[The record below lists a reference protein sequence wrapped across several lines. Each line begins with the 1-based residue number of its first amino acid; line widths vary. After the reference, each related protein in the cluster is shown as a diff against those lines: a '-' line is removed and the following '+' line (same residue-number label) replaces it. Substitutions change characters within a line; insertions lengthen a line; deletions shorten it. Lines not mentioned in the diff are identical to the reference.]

1 MNNNQSIQPTLFYIQ
16 QIFQRVAL
24 LALILI
30 TTILLASVFA
40 AVAGALPW
48 LSFEINYGTL
58 TIENAGMYTQIGVT
72 VFALLLCFF
81 LPTNTRVMRLENSH
95 RSFSIGMQDVAQ
107 AYAVAHASDR
117 ANLFSLSSEFDA
129 VRERMKFL
137 RAHPD
142 LQHLEPETLE
152 AAAQMSHISQELA
165 DTYSD
170 ENVSRA
176 QTFLTQRQKEMDTF
190 NTRLEHAKQ
199 ISIDLKHWL
208 HEVEME
214 ESVAASQLNRL
225 QEELNEVLPKLKHA
239 VKPRTDSSSDGTV
252 IKIPR
257 HAAE

>member
-16 QIFQRVAL
+16 QIFQRVAF

-30 TTILLASVFA
+30 SGILLGSSAMA
-40 AVAGALPW
+40 AAGFLPW
-48 LSFEINYGTL
+48 LSFEMSYGTL
-58 TIENAGMYTQIGVT
+58 TIENAGMYMQIGAANFT
-72 VFALLLCFF
+72 LLLCFF
-81 LPTNTRVMRLENSH
+81 LPTNTRVMKLENSH
-95 RSFSIGMQDVAQ
+95 RSFTIGMQDVAQ
-107 AYAVAHASDR
+107 AYALAHASDR

-142 LQHLEPETLE
+142 LQHLEPGALE
-152 AAAQMSHISQELA
+152 AAAQMSHVSQELA

-170 ENVSRA
+170 ENVARA
-176 QTFLTQRQKEMDTF
+176 QTFLTQRQQEMDTF

-199 ISIDLKHWL
+199 ISGDLKHWL

-214 ESVAASQLNRL
+214 ESIAASQLNRL
-225 QEELNEVLPKLKHA
+225 QDELNEVLPKLKRA
-239 VKPRTDSSSDGTV
+239 VKARSDGTV